1 VPERPVPAPILL
13 GGWPGYSF
21 PDLNAVATWLT
32 ATPMTE
38 QTIEAGYHD
47 TDDLRLVRSGIA
59 IVHRPDLAPSRWTVE
74 LPVGPQV
81 DLEGPAESVPLEVGA
96 LLAAHVRDA
105 ALVEV
110 TKMRTRRSGVELFD
124 RGGRFLGRVVDDEI
138 SVLDGDDVAA
148 RFREL
153 AVHMAPGAPPELG
166 AIVEKALR
174 SAGATDPDPLPR
186 LARALG
192 PRALAPAD
200 AAPPVLGPAPSANE
214 VIHAALAECV
224 REWLLEDLS
233 LRRERDLSLTYLLW
247 PLRGLFGLL
256 HGCRDLFVGGAAREL
271 AGALEPV
278 LGLAHT
284 DSLLLDRQAALT
296 SASVELPPT
305 DDATPLLQRADAAA
319 RVAREQL
326 LDELDGK
333 RYVALVQL
341 AVETV
346 SSPPFVADSRASA
359 TVLLPV
365 LTGRAFT
372 SARKTSRG
380 LDLGD
385 AAAATRAIE
394 RLDRARVLAEASTMV
409 LPAARPVAAALTN
422 AANDLL
428 SYLAQVEA
436 GTWVRAQIDNAE
448 SRQQAF
454 IAGELAVSLRR
465 SGQRVAEQWE
475 RSWKK
480 ADRKKARAWLA
491 S

>member
-1 VPERPVPAPILL
+1 MSERAVAAPILL

-21 PDLNAVATWLT
+21 PDLSAVAAWLT
-32 ATPMTE
+32 ATPMAE

-59 IVHRPDLAPSRWTVE
+59 IVHRPDLGTGRWTVE
-74 LPVGPQV
+74 LPIGPQV
-81 DLEGPAESVPLEVGA
+81 DLEGPAENVPLEVGA

-153 AVHMAPGAPPELG
+153 GVHMAPTAPSELG
-166 AIVEKALR
+166 PIVEKALR
-174 SAGATDPDPLPR
+174 AAGATDPDPLPR

-192 PRALAPAD
+192 PRALAPPD
-200 AAPPVLGPAPSANE
+200 AAPPVLGAAPSADE

-224 REWLLEDLS
+224 REWLLEDLR
-233 LRRERDLSLTYLLW
+233 LRREPGTATYLLW
-247 PLRGLFGLL
+247 PLRGLVGLL
-256 HGCRDLFVGGAAREL
+256 HGCRDLFVGGEAREL
-271 AGALEPV
+271 AGALEP
-278 LGLAHT
+278 LTLLAR
-284 DSLLLDRQAALT
+284 SEALLNGRQAAL
-296 SASVELPPT
+296 SAAALDLPRT
-305 DDATPLLQRADAAA
+305 DDPSALLQRADDET

-346 SSPPFVADSRASA
+346 SAPPFVADARASA

-372 SARKTSRG
+372 SARKASRD
-380 LDLGD
+380 LDLAD
-385 AAAATRAIE
+385 AAAAARTIE
-394 RLDRARVLAEASTMV
+394 RLDRSRVLAEASTLV
-409 LPAARPVAAALTN
+409 LPAARPIASALTN

-428 SYLAQVEA
+428 AFVAQVEA
-436 GTWVRAQIDNAE
+436 GAWVRAQVDCADSHE
-448 SRQQAF
+448 QAF

-465 SGQRVAEQWE
+465 SGQAAAEQWE

-480 ADRKKARAWLA
+480 VDRKKARAWLT